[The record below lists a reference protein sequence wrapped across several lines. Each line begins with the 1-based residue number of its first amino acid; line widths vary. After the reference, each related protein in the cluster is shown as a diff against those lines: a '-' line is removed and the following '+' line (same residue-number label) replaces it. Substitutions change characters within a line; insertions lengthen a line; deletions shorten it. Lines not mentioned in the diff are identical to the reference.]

1 MSDYMKDEDL
11 PIVADT
17 NEGEQPVIDLL
28 RAACWEKPTGDT
40 KQPVKRLTK
49 E

>member
-1 MSDYMKDEDL
+1 MSDYMKDEDRPL
-11 PIVADT
+11 VADAPDK
-17 NEGEQPVIDLL
+17 EKPVIDLL
-28 RAACWEKPTGDT
+28 RAACWEKPTEEV